1 MNFLSFIEVSMS
13 DNDRKLLIVLMVVL
27 VLLFILLGL
36 IGMLVR
42 YTMIQQGKRIDNYVH
57 DPVVYRVV
65 ADPEHFRK
73 YGYVVNNRLLYH
85 QAIVPFVI
93 AFLSLLFYIIYAT
106 VTKGWGEDYF
116 GHFGTL
122 FFQWDWSDPNNY
134 ATIWGITLLAKWPTL
149 ASKPAPQASYWA
161 SYILVPMWLTAIVYY
176 LVVIQA
182 FIARFILINRRSR
195 SVYEKSLEGYN
206 FYSTMPQTPYPGNLP
221 SQNANLNP
229 MQNPAQNPNYPQQNP
244 FNNNK

>member
-13 DNDRKLLIVLMVVL
+13 DNARKLLIVLMVVL
-27 VLLFILLGL
+27 VLLFLLLGL

-93 AFLSLLFYIIYAT
+93 AFLSLLFRSEERR
-106 VTKGWGEDYF
+106 VGKEC
-116 GHFGTL
+116 
-122 FFQWDWSDPNNY
+122 
-134 ATIWGITLLAKWPTL
+134 
-149 ASKPAPQASYWA
+149 
-161 SYILVPMWLTAIVYY
+161 
-176 LVVIQA
+176 
-182 FIARFILINRRSR
+182 RSR
-195 SVYEKSLEGYN
+195 WS
-206 FYSTMPQTPYPGNLP
+206 PY
-221 SQNANLNP
+221 
-229 MQNPAQNPNYPQQNP
+229 
-244 FNNNK
+244 